1 MYVEA
6 LGTRTL
12 ILNSVEAINELLL
25 KRAARYSDRPTL
37 VMVGELMHLEK
48 VGGHSITMRIS
59 WGQFSCSTNRRAVH
73 FLNMEQLSGSIESY
87 TI

>member
-6 LGTRTL
+6 LGTSTL
-12 ILNSVEAINELLL
+12 ILNSIEAINELLL

-48 VGGHSITMRIS
+48 VGGHLIAMRIS
-59 WGQFSCSTNRRAVH
+59 W
-73 FLNMEQLSGSIESY
+73 EQVLC
-87 TI
+87 

>member
-1 MYVEA
+1 MCWNPAGDLVYVEA

-12 ILNSVEAINELLL
+12 ILNSIEAINELLL

-48 VGGHSITMRIS
+48 VGGHLIAMRI
-59 WGQFSCSTNRRAVH
+59 
-73 FLNMEQLSGSIESY
+73 
-87 TI
+87 